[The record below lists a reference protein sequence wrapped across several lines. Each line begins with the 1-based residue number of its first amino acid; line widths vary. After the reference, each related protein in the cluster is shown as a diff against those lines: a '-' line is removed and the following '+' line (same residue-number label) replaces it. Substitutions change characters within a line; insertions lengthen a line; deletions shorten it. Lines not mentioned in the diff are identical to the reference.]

1 MKRLHE
7 EKGLSIKTSCRLF
20 GHCRQAYYQ
29 KAHLYVE
36 KKNREQ
42 EVVTVIKAIR
52 EEDPGIGARKI
63 WLMMND
69 LFSMEWIPGRD
80 RLYSI
85 MRANGLIIKTRK
97 THSTTNSN
105 HRFHKYKNLIKGLSV
120 YRPNQLWVSD
130 ITYIELE
137 SGCCYLHMVTDAY
150 SHKIIGWV
158 LSDSL
163 SASATVSALQMAIA
177 QAGKDDL
184 SDLIHHSD
192 RGIQYCCNAYV
203 NELNKYH
210 VNISMTEDYK
220 PTDNAIAERVNGII
234 KNEYV
239 YRVRM
244 FSDIE
249 EARVNIGKFIT
260 FYNERR
266 PHGSIGNQ
274 TPSAVHTQKGMQ
286 KRTWKNYYKEPSAK
300 VSL

>member
-1 MKRLHE
+1 M
-7 EKGLSIKTSCRLF
+7 SIKTSCRLF

-29 KAHLYVE
+29 QEHLYRE
-36 KKNREQ
+36 KMNREQ
-42 EVVTVIKAIR
+42 EVVSVIKSIR

-69 LFSMEWIPGRD
+69 LFYMEWIPGRD

-85 MRANGLIIKTRK
+85 MRANDLTIKARK

-150 SHKIIGWV
+150 SRKIIGWI

-163 SASATVSALQMAIA
+163 SASATVSALQMAIT
-177 QAGKDDL
+177 QTGKEDL

-239 YRVRM
+239 YRVRR

-249 EARVNIGKFIT
+249 EARTNIGKFIT

-266 PHGSIGNQ
+266 PHTSIGNQ
-274 TPSAVHTQKGMQ
+274 TPSAVHNQKGTQKRM
-286 KRTWKNYYKEPSAK
+286 WKSYYKAASTQ